1 MQDGQVSILY
11 LNVGDNELEAPRKLA
26 GIRRFAKARGW
37 RVEAFR
43 RKDVPTAEVPA
54 LLRRIA
60 PAGCVVEDTELSQ
73 QLPPA
78 LFRGMPHVYLDP
90 TNPMKRRGHV
100 CVACNQEAVADAAF
114 RELAAGS
121 PPCFAVVPSISRPQ
135 WNERRISEFRR
146 LCTAHGRPCLVFA
159 GKRNEE
165 RARWKARILRWISLL
180 PPHAAVFAANDYV
193 GQLFAETAL
202 EAGRRIPQD
211 MTLVGV
217 DDIQRKYTNAPI
229 PGISS
234 VKMDFELAGY
244 LAAKAL
250 GEEMTLNSS
259 RLRPNRMQSNA
270 IECRRMQS
278 PVATGDST
286 LSTFGPLLVVR
297 RESTRGR
304 GRQEPHVI
312 QAVEIIRRETC
323 EGLTAAALAARVPG
337 SRKHFERRFREA
349 MGHSVL
355 DEILDIRLQAAL
367 DMLSR
372 PETAINAIAD
382 FCGFET
388 DRELRKLFRAR
399 FGTSMREWR
408 KRHLC

>member
-1 MQDGQVSILY
+1 MTILY
-11 LNVGDNELEAPRKLA
+11 LNAGDHELEYPGKLA
-26 GIRRFAKARGW
+26 GIRRFARTRGW
-37 RVEAFR
+37 RVEVFR
-43 RKDVPTAEVPA
+43 RRDVTPADVPA
-54 LLRRIA
+54 LLRKIA
-60 PAGCVVEDTELSQ
+60 PAGCVVEDTTRSQ
-73 QLPPA
+73 KLPSS
-78 LFRGMPHVYLDP
+78 LFKGIPFVYLDP
-90 TNPMKRRGHV
+90 TNPAKRRGHTIIV
-100 CVACNQEAVADAAF
+100 CDQEAVADAAF
-114 RELAAGS
+114 RELAAGA
-121 PPCFAVVPSISRPQ
+121 PPCYAVVPSMSRPQ
-135 WNERRISEFRR
+135 WNERRISEFQS
-146 LCTAHGRPCLVFA
+146 LCSAHGRPCLVFG
-159 GKRNEE
+159 GKRDEE
-165 RARWKARILRWISLL
+165 PARWKTRISQWISSL
-180 PPHAAVFAANDYV
+180 PNHVAVFAANDYV
-193 GQLFAETAL
+193 GQLFAEAAL
-202 EAGRRIPQD
+202 QAGRRIPQD

-217 DDIQRKYTNAPI
+217 DDVQVKYTDAPI

-278 PVATGDST
+278 PAATGDST

-297 RESTRGR
+297 RESTRGH
-304 GRQEPHVI
+304 GRREPHVL
-312 QAVEIIRRETC
+312 QAVEIIRREAC
-323 EGLTAAALAARVPG
+323 DGLTAAALATRVPG

-355 DEILDIRLQAAL
+355 DEILDIRIQAAL

-382 FCGFET
+382 FCGFES

-408 KRHLC
+408 KRHLR

>member
-1 MQDGQVSILY
+1 MTILY
-11 LNVGDNELEAPRKLA
+11 LNAGDHELEYPGKLA
-26 GIRRFAKARGW
+26 GIRRFARTRGW
-37 RVEAFR
+37 RVEVFR
-43 RKDVPTAEVPA
+43 RRDVTPADVPA
-54 LLRRIA
+54 LLRKIA
-60 PAGCVVEDTELSQ
+60 PAGCVVEDTTRSQ
-73 QLPPA
+73 KLPSS
-78 LFRGMPHVYLDP
+78 LFKGIPFVYLDP
-90 TNPMKRRGHV
+90 TNPAKRRGHAIIV
-100 CVACNQEAVADAAF
+100 CDQEAVADAAF
-114 RELAAGS
+114 RELAAGA
-121 PPCFAVVPSISRPQ
+121 PPCYAVVPSMSRPQ
-135 WNERRISEFRR
+135 WNERRISEFQS
-146 LCTAHGRPCLVFA
+146 LCSAHGRPCIVFS
-159 GKRNEE
+159 GKPDEKP
-165 RARWKARILRWISLL
+165 ARWKTRISQWISSL
-180 PPHAAVFAANDYV
+180 PNHVAVFAANDYV

-202 EAGRRIPQD
+202 QAGRRIPQD

-217 DDIQRKYTNAPI
+217 DDVQVKYTDAPI

-259 RLRPNRMQSNA
+259 RLRPDRMQSNA

-278 PVATGDST
+278 PAATGDST
-286 LSTFGPLLVVR
+286 LFTFGPLLVVR

-304 GRQEPHVI
+304 GRREPHVL
-312 QAVEIIRRETC
+312 QAVEIIRREAC
-323 EGLTAAALAARVPG
+323 DGLTAAALAARVPG

-408 KRHLC
+408 KRHLR